1 VDAERNA
8 WITRRDALASLAA
21 TPAASWAA
29 QHDPSL
35 VVFAAAS
42 LREAMDRAGYIFV
55 ARRLSPVKFSYG
67 ASSALARQI
76 EQGAPADIFVSADTD
91 WMDYLA
97 KRHLIVE
104 ATRRDLFSN
113 HPADIAPT
121 KSTVSFGVDRGR
133 QGSHSIVYPGAVVS
147 ASKNPIARAFLANL
161 KSGPEANVF
170 RKFGFRVLE

>member
-8 WITRRDALASLAA
+8 WISRRGVLASLAV
-21 TPAASWAA
+21 TPTASWAA
-29 QHDPSL
+29 HDPSL

-55 ARRLSPVKFSYG
+55 ARRLRPVTFSYG
-67 ASSALARQI
+67 DSSAQARQI
-76 EQGAPADIFVSADTD
+76 EQGAPADVFISADTD

-113 HPADIAPT
+113 QGNHAP
-121 KSTVSFGVDRGR
+121 
-133 QGSHSIVYPGAVVS
+133 IVYPGAVTTT
-147 ASKNPIARAFLANL
+147 SKSPLARAFLDRLRAA
-161 KSGPEANVF
+161 PEANVF
-170 RKFGFRVLE
+170 RTFGFKVFQGDPGARPIAIAR